1 MFDTDNLSEMSLRPF
16 EIKNNL
22 NELEFINQVNI
33 HTNSEI
39 KPLYDFND
47 FLLDLEG

>member
-22 NELEFINQVNI
+22 NEFRFRSSQSGPKIIDSNASAGILIGV
-33 HTNSEI
+33 
-39 KPLYDFND
+39 
-47 FLLDLEG
+47 